1 MGNALPIGEKMSYLA
16 IKIGAWAI
24 CGLAS
29 FVLLWDA
36 SAPPE
41 RKLQPG
47 EQITTVLNSVV
58 PSTIALTPLVPPLTT
73 GTIPV
78 VKGCAQYVAD
88 AISAG
93 WPADQAPTLARV
105 MFRESRCIPTAFN
118 AKDTHGGSYGL
129 MQINAQHKAWL
140 MQTGLITGLD
150 DLFNPDI
157 NLRAALHLY
166 RMVGNSWSP
175 WAATHG

>member
-1 MGNALPIGEKMSYLA
+1 MSYLA

-24 CGLAS
+24 TGLAA

-58 PSTIALTPLVPPLTT
+58 PPTIALTPLVPPLTT
-73 GTIPV
+73 GTIHV

-93 WPADQAPTLARV
+93 WPADQAPIIARV
-105 MFRESRCIPTAFN
+105 MFRESRCIPTAYN
-118 AKDTHGGSYGL
+118 AKDSNGGSRGL
-129 MQINAQHKAWL
+129 MQINGVHKRWL
-140 MQTGLITGLD
+140 MDTGYINNLD

-157 NLRAALHLY
+157 NLRAALHLWH
-166 RMVGNSWSP
+166 MVGWSA
-175 WAATHG
+175 WALPNP

>member
-24 CGLAS
+24 SGLAA

-47 EQITTVLNSVV
+47 EQISTVLNSVV
-58 PSTIALTPLVPPLTT
+58 PPTIALTPLATTTTAVP
-73 GTIPV
+73 
-78 VKGCAQYVAD
+78 KGCAAYVAD
-88 AISAG
+88 AITAG
-93 WPADQAPTLARV
+93 WPAEQAPTLARV
-105 MFRESRCIPTAFN
+105 MFRESRCIPTAHN

-129 MQINAQHKAWL
+129 MQINAQHKDWL
-140 MQTGLITGLD
+140 MQTGFITSLN

-166 RMVGNSWSP
+166 DMVGWSA